1 MSASEPAVKNDLIL
15 FGRFYLLYG
24 DCHKDAW
31 LVTYGSRD
39 MALTG
44 SIVCEKDIAGTE
56 APLGAIADLDLT
68 FT

>member
-1 MSASEPAVKNDLIL
+1 MWLPCRL
-15 FGRFYLLYG
+15 FGRFSLFHG
-24 DCHKDAW
+24 DGYKKAR
-31 LVTYGSRD
+31 LVAYGSRD

-56 APLGAIADLDLT
+56 APLGSIADLDLT